1 MKSKLLS
8 GLTEVTLVVAV
19 VAVVVVVVV
28 VVVLEAAAVFVLL
41 ILLRVV
47 TSDGFCSRT
56 TPPPPRPP
64 RQPPPPPPQDNPRQ
78 PLPDNPPTPRPTPPL
93 PRTPNFRTQPQ
104 SLMGAG
110 GVPIKQKTAS
120 TVPSVCGQ
128 STTSLAR
135 KFQLVWLL
143 EKVSLFFF
151 FLFDGGVVSGSV
163 VG

>member
-1 MKSKLLS
+1 MKSKLHS

-56 TPPPPRPP
+56 TPPPPKTIPP
-64 RQPPPPPPQDNPRQ
+64 PLRKTTPDNPSQTTPPPPH
-78 PLPDNPPTPRPTPPL
+78 PTPPL

-128 STTSLAR
+128 STTSVAR